1 MSSGADD
8 VISFEEAAEILGVGD
23 EQVRAMVDEGLLTTA
38 DAADAADGSGG
49 FVRADVEAVR
59 LQGG

>member
-1 MSSGADD
+1 MTTGASDD
-8 VISFEEAAEILGVGD
+8 VISSEEAAEILGVGPD
-23 EQVRAMVDEGLLTTA
+23 QVSAMVEEGLLTA
-38 DAADAADGSGG
+38 SEAADGSSG

>member
-38 DAADAADGSGG
+38 DTADGSGG